1 MIKGICESVL
11 NRVYDFCDMTDEELR
26 CKFFQKLQECIDL
39 CNNTNEIVEWL
50 KNEGLEKE
58 VNELLSQWLED
69 GTLETLIN
77 SDLLDIMKE
86 ELTTKIN
93 ENKEAIEVIN
103 NQINTIKND
112 IEKIKIDITELKSNE
127 V

>member
-1 MIKGICESVL
+1 MIKGICDSVL

-26 CKFFQKLQECIDL
+26 CKFFQKLQECIEL
-39 CNNTNEIVEWL
+39 CNNTNEIAEWI
-50 KNEGLEKE
+50 KNEGLAKE
-58 VNELLSQWLED
+58 VNELLTQWEQD

>member
-39 CNNTNEIVEWL
+39 CNNTSDIVEWL
-50 KNEGLEKE
+50 KNEGVENE

-69 GTLETLIN
+69 GTLATIINNDLLETMKAELTEQIEANKNEIETLKAEIER
-77 SDLLDIMKE
+77 LK
-86 ELTTKIN
+86 
-93 ENKEAIEVIN
+93 NKEV
-103 NQINTIKND
+103 
-112 IEKIKIDITELKSNE
+112 
-127 V
+127 